1 MNVRK
6 LLAFFPILLGVW
18 MLSSCDDEKKIDF
31 GDLPSEARSFIENYF
46 PSADILSIVQEKED
60 GRKEYQVKLSD
71 GTDMEFDEDGEWTNI
86 ECYFSP
92 LPTGILPANVITKVE
107 ELHPEAYIN
116 GAEKELGGYVVE
128 VTDAGG
134 IDWDMRFNAQFEY
147 VSQSQDRNFFYVE
160 SPVHFNR

>member
-1 MNVRK
+1 MRMIMNVRK
-6 LLAFFPILLGVW
+6 LLALLPILLGVW

-60 GRKEYQVKLSD
+60 GRKEYQVKLSN

-116 GAEKELGGYVVE
+116 GVEKELGGYVVE

-147 VSQSQDRNFFYVE
+147 VSQSQDRNDD
-160 SPVHFNR
+160 

>member
-60 GRKEYQVKLSD
+60 GRKEYQVKLSN

-116 GAEKELGGYVVE
+116 GVEKELGGYVVE

-147 VSQSQDRNFFYVE
+147 VSQSQDRNDD
-160 SPVHFNR
+160 

>member
-92 LPTGILPANVITKVE
+92 LPTGILPANVIMKVE

-116 GAEKELGGYVVE
+116 GVEKELGGYVVE

-147 VSQSQDRNFFYVE
+147 VSQSQDRNDD
-160 SPVHFNR
+160 

>member
-1 MNVRK
+1 
-6 LLAFFPILLGVW
+6 

-92 LPTGILPANVITKVE
+92 LPTGILPASVITKVE

-116 GAEKELGGYVVE
+116 GVEKELGGYVVE

-147 VSQSQDRNFFYVE
+147 VSQSQDRNDD
-160 SPVHFNR
+160 

>member
-1 MNVRK
+1 MNVRT
-6 LLAFFPILLGVW
+6 LLAFLPILLGVW

-60 GRKEYQVKLSD
+60 GRKEYQVKLSN

-116 GAEKELGGYVVE
+116 GVEKELGGYVVE

-147 VSQSQDRNFFYVE
+147 VSQSQDRND
-160 SPVHFNR
+160 

>member
-60 GRKEYQVKLSD
+60 GRKEYQVKLSN
-71 GTDMEFDEDGEWTNI
+71 GTDMKFDEDGEWTNI

-116 GAEKELGGYVVE
+116 GVEKELGGYVVE

-147 VSQSQDRNFFYVE
+147 VSQSQDRNDD
-160 SPVHFNR
+160 

>member
-31 GDLPSEARSFIENYF
+31 GDLPSGARSFIENYF

-60 GRKEYQVKLSD
+60 GRKEYQVKLSN

-116 GAEKELGGYVVE
+116 GVEKELGGYVVE

-147 VSQSQDRNFFYVE
+147 VSQSQDRND
-160 SPVHFNR
+160 

>member
-1 MNVRK
+1 
-6 LLAFFPILLGVW
+6 

-116 GAEKELGGYVVE
+116 GVERELGGYVVE
-128 VTDAGG
+128 VTDADG

-147 VSQSQDRNFFYVE
+147 VSQSQDRNDD
-160 SPVHFNR
+160 

>member
-6 LLAFFPILLGVW
+6 LLAFLPILLGVW

-46 PSADILSIVQEKED
+46 PSADILSIVQEKEN

-116 GAEKELGGYVVE
+116 GVEKELGGYVVE
-128 VTDAGG
+128 VTDADG

-147 VSQSQDRNFFYVE
+147 VSQSQDRNDD
-160 SPVHFNR
+160 

>member
-92 LPTGILPANVITKVE
+92 LPTGILPANVITKVV

-116 GAEKELGGYVVE
+116 GVEKELGGYVVE

-147 VSQSQDRNFFYVE
+147 VSQSQDRNDD
-160 SPVHFNR
+160 

>member
-6 LLAFFPILLGVW
+6 LLAFLPILLGVW

-60 GRKEYQVKLSD
+60 GRKEYQVKLSN

-116 GAEKELGGYVVE
+116 GVEKELGGYVVE

-147 VSQSQDRNFFYVE
+147 VSQSQDRND
-160 SPVHFNR
+160 

>member
-6 LLAFFPILLGVW
+6 LLAFLPILLGVW

-116 GAEKELGGYVVE
+116 GVEKELGGYVVE

-134 IDWDMRFNAQFEY
+134 IDWDMRFNAQIEY
-147 VSQSQDRNFFYVE
+147 VSQSQDRNDD
-160 SPVHFNR
+160 

>member
-6 LLAFFPILLGVW
+6 LLAFLPILLGVW

-116 GAEKELGGYVVE
+116 GVEKELGGYVVD

-147 VSQSQDRNFFYVE
+147 VSQSQDRNDD
-160 SPVHFNR
+160 

>member
-6 LLAFFPILLGVW
+6 LLAFLPILLGVW

-116 GAEKELGGYVVE
+116 GVERELGGYVVE
-128 VTDAGG
+128 VTDADG

-147 VSQSQDRNFFYVE
+147 VSQSQDRND
-160 SPVHFNR
+160 

>member
-60 GRKEYQVKLSD
+60 GRKEYQVKLSN

-116 GAEKELGGYVVE
+116 GVEKELGGYVVE

-134 IDWDMRFNAQFEY
+134 IDWDMRSNAQFEY
-147 VSQSQDRNFFYVE
+147 VSQSQDRNDD
-160 SPVHFNR
+160 

>member
-31 GDLPSEARSFIENYF
+31 GYLPSEARSFIENYF

-60 GRKEYQVKLSD
+60 GRKEYQVKLSN

-116 GAEKELGGYVVE
+116 GVEKELGGYVVE

-147 VSQSQDRNFFYVE
+147 VSQSQDRND
-160 SPVHFNR
+160 

>member
-6 LLAFFPILLGVW
+6 LLAFLPILLGVW

-60 GRKEYQVKLSD
+60 GRKEYQVKLSN

-116 GAEKELGGYVVE
+116 GVEKELGGYVVE

-147 VSQSQDRNFFYVE
+147 VSQSQDRNDD
-160 SPVHFNR
+160 

>member
-6 LLAFFPILLGVW
+6 LLAFLPILLGVW

-46 PSADILSIVQEKED
+46 PGADILSIVQEKED
-60 GRKEYQVKLSD
+60 GRKEYQVKLSN

-116 GAEKELGGYVVE
+116 GVEKELGGYVVE
-128 VTDAGG
+128 VTDADG

-147 VSQSQDRNFFYVE
+147 VSQSQDRNDD
-160 SPVHFNR
+160 

>member
-6 LLAFFPILLGVW
+6 LLAFLPILLGVW

-46 PSADILSIVQEKED
+46 PGADILSIVQEKED
-60 GRKEYQVKLSD
+60 GRKEYQVKLSN
-71 GTDMEFDEDGEWTNI
+71 GTEMEFDEDGAWTNI
-86 ECYFSP
+86 ECYYSP

-116 GAEKELGGYVVE
+116 GVEKELGGYVVE

-147 VSQSQDRNFFYVE
+147 VSQSQDRNDD
-160 SPVHFNR
+160 

>member
-6 LLAFFPILLGVW
+6 LLAFLPILLGVW

-92 LPTGILPANVITKVE
+92 LPE
-107 ELHPEAYIN
+107 
-116 GAEKELGGYVVE
+116 
-128 VTDAGG
+128 
-134 IDWDMRFNAQFEY
+134 
-147 VSQSQDRNFFYVE
+147 
-160 SPVHFNR
+160 

>member
-6 LLAFFPILLGVW
+6 LLAFLPILLGVW

-86 ECYFSP
+86 ECYFNP

-116 GAEKELGGYVVE
+116 GVEKELGGYVVE

-147 VSQSQDRNFFYVE
+147 VSQSQDRND
-160 SPVHFNR
+160 

>member
-6 LLAFFPILLGVW
+6 LLAFLPILLGVW

-116 GAEKELGGYVVE
+116 GVEKELGGYVVE

-134 IDWDMRFNAQFEY
+134 IDWDMSFNAQFEY
-147 VSQSQDRNFFYVE
+147 VSQSQDRNDD
-160 SPVHFNR
+160 

>member
-6 LLAFFPILLGVW
+6 LLAFLPILLGVW

-92 LPTGILPANVITKVE
+92 LPTGILSANVITKVE

-116 GAEKELGGYVVE
+116 GVEKELGGYVVE

-147 VSQSQDRNFFYVE
+147 VSQSQDRND
-160 SPVHFNR
+160 

>member
-1 MNVRK
+1 
-6 LLAFFPILLGVW
+6 

-116 GAEKELGGYVVE
+116 GVEKELGGYVVE

-147 VSQSQDRNFFYVE
+147 VSQSQDRNDD
-160 SPVHFNR
+160 

>member
-6 LLAFFPILLGVW
+6 LLAFFPIFLGVW

-60 GRKEYQVKLSD
+60 GRKEYQVKLSN

-116 GAEKELGGYVVE
+116 GVEKELGGYV
-128 VTDAGG
+128 TDADG

-147 VSQSQDRNFFYVE
+147 VSQSQDRNDD
-160 SPVHFNR
+160 

>member
-6 LLAFFPILLGVW
+6 LLAFLPILLGVW

-31 GDLPSEARSFIENYF
+31 GELPSEARSFIENYF
-46 PSADILSIVQEKED
+46 PSADVLSIVQEKED

-116 GAEKELGGYVVE
+116 GVEKELGGYVVE
-128 VTDAGG
+128 VTDADG

-147 VSQSQDRNFFYVE
+147 VSQSQDRNDD
-160 SPVHFNR
+160 

>member
-116 GAEKELGGYVVE
+116 GVEKELGGYVVE
-128 VTDAGG
+128 ETDAGG

-147 VSQSQDRNFFYVE
+147 VSQSQDRNDD
-160 SPVHFNR
+160 

>member
-116 GAEKELGGYVVE
+116 GVEKELGGYVVE
-128 VTDAGG
+128 VTDADG

-147 VSQSQDRNFFYVE
+147 VSQSQDRNDD
-160 SPVHFNR
+160 

>member
-71 GTDMEFDEDGEWTNI
+71 GTEMEFDEDGEWTNI

-116 GAEKELGGYVVE
+116 GVEKELGGYVVE

-147 VSQSQDRNFFYVE
+147 VSQSQDRND
-160 SPVHFNR
+160 

>member
-60 GRKEYQVKLSD
+60 GRKEYQVKLSN

-116 GAEKELGGYVVE
+116 GVEKELGGYVVE
-128 VTDAGG
+128 VTDAGV

-147 VSQSQDRNFFYVE
+147 VSQSQDRNDD
-160 SPVHFNR
+160 

>member
-46 PSADILSIVQEKED
+46 PGADILSIVQEKED
-60 GRKEYQVKLSD
+60 GRKEYQVKLSN

-116 GAEKELGGYVVE
+116 GVEKELGGYVVE

-147 VSQSQDRNFFYVE
+147 VSQSQDRNDD
-160 SPVHFNR
+160 

>member
-107 ELHPEAYIN
+107 ELHPDAYIN
-116 GAEKELGGYVVE
+116 GVEKELGGYVVE

-147 VSQSQDRNFFYVE
+147 VSQSQDRNDD
-160 SPVHFNR
+160 

>member
-1 MNVRK
+1 MSVRK

-116 GAEKELGGYVVE
+116 GVEKELGGYVVE

-147 VSQSQDRNFFYVE
+147 VSQSQDRNDD
-160 SPVHFNR
+160 